1 MVHMVSDGRSREED
15 LRCQRFMDK
24 FGGKITTID
33 SKELGIDVLGD
44 NVKEYF
50 NHVFL
55 DCAWREYLTALAI
68 TRKHPKDVRRYM
80 WKMEY

>member
-1 MVHMVSDGRSREED
+1 MSEIFRKVWRKSN
-15 LRCQRFMDK
+15 
-24 FGGKITTID
+24 TID
-33 SKELGIDVLGD
+33 SKELGIDILGD
-44 NVKEYF
+44 HVKEYF

-68 TRKHPKDVRRYM
+68 ERKHPKEVRRYM

>member
-1 MVHMVSDGRSREED
+1 MSEIFRKVWRKV
-15 LRCQRFMDK
+15 
-24 FGGKITTID
+24 TTID
-33 SKELGIDVLGD
+33 SKELGIDILGD
-44 NVKEYF
+44 HVKEYF

-68 TRKHPKDVRRYM
+68 ERKHPKEVRRYM